1 MTGAFTILDL
11 GRVLLRPQAAFA
23 EVAADPPS
31 ASRVFFGFALW
42 LGLLPPLFAYAGT
55 LRFGWLLGVAPIV
68 VTPLTMAA
76 ISLAYFLLLLFGFL
90 TTAWVARWMARTYDA
105 DTTPGRHFALV
116 AMVGAPLTVGS
127 IVHLYPHAFINVLVL
142 VPILIWS
149 MYLLYRG
156 VPIVLGTDPER
167 GMLMASALIAWL
179 LVAWVSLLGVTV
191 VLWSQGVG
199 PFIGT

>member
-1 MTGAFTILDL
+1 M
-11 GRVLLRPQAAFA
+11 V
-23 EVAADPPS
+23 
-31 ASRVFFGFALW
+31 
-42 LGLLPPLFAYAGT
+42 
-55 LRFGWLLGVAPIV
+55 
-68 VTPLTMAA
+68 M

-105 DTTPGRHFALV
+105 DTSPGRHFALI

-127 IVHLYPHAFINVLVL
+127 VVHLYPHAFINVLVL